1 MKIRTLVYLV
11 ILLLAVNVAAISTI
25 IYYRVTAPRGE
36 MRMPFGAG
44 DGPPP
49 GDMPKL
55 SKEEMKMMIE
65 SRKQVDSMVAPF
77 VDEMST
83 HRRELIEVL
92 KDDDPDTVR
101 VYKLIEEIGVLQSA
115 IQKQMVAQF
124 LKDRDS
130 LRPEQRERLLK
141 MIEERSR
148 WQDRKHFGGR
158 KMNRDR

>member
-25 IYYRVTAPRGE
+25 IYYRVSAASSE
-36 MRMPFGAG
+36 MRMPFGHG

-49 GDMPKL
+49 GEMPRL
-55 SKEEMKMMIE
+55 SKEEMKIMIE

-77 VDEMST
+77 VDEMSI
-83 HRRELIEVL
+83 HRRDLMDEL
-92 KDDDPDTVR
+92 KSDDPDTAR
-101 VYKLIEEIGVLQSA
+101 VFQLIEKIGVLQSA
-115 IQKQMVAQF
+115 IQKQMVEQF
-124 LKDRDS
+124 LNDRDS
-130 LRPEQRERLLK
+130 FRPEQRARLLK

-148 WQDRKHFGGR
+148 WQERRQLGGR

>member
-25 IYYRVTAPRGE
+25 IYYRVSAPRGE
-36 MRMPFGAG
+36 MRMPFVPG

-49 GDMPKL
+49 GEMPNL
-55 SKEEMKMMIE
+55 SKEEMKIMIE

-77 VDEMST
+77 VDEMSI
-83 HRRELIEVL
+83 HRRELMDEL
-92 KDDDPDTVR
+92 KSDDPDTAR
-101 VYKLIEEIGVLQSA
+101 VFQLIEKIGVLQGA
-115 IQKQMVAQF
+115 IQKQMVEQF
-124 LKDRDS
+124 LNDRDS
-130 LRPEQRERLLK
+130 FRPEQRARLLK

-148 WQDRKHFGGR
+148 WQERRQMCGR

>member
-25 IYYRVTAPRGE
+25 IYYRVSAPSGE
-36 MRMPFGAG
+36 MRMPFGHG

-49 GDMPKL
+49 GEMPKL

-83 HRRELIEVL
+83 HRRELMDEL
-92 KDDDPDTVR
+92 KSDDPDTAR
-101 VYKLIEEIGVLQSA
+101 VFQLIEKIGVLQSA
-115 IQKQMVAQF
+115 IQKQMVEQF
-124 LKDRDS
+124 LNDRDS
-130 LRPEQRERLLK
+130 FRPEQRARLLK

-148 WQDRKHFGGR
+148 WQERRQMGGR